1 MKRLIWACAPLLV
14 AACITRPAPPT
25 EPVTPNTVAGGD
37 IACDAESFTVYFE
50 EGQTSLSE
58 EAGAMLDTVA
68 TSFARC
74 DLYRMEIEGHADANG
89 PANLNQTVSEAR
101 AKTVMDALHD
111 RNIDAERVRVIAFG
125 EKGATTATGEAKPL
139 NRRTEV
145 RLIPEA
151 DKVS

>member
-14 AACITRPAPPT
+14 AACITRPAPPA
-25 EPVTPNTVAGGD
+25 EPVTVNTVAET
-37 IACDAESFTVYFE
+37 INTCDAESFTVYFE

-89 PANLNQTVSEAR
+89 PADL
-101 AKTVMDALHD
+101 D
-111 RNIDAERVRVIAFG
+111 RYSPPYPV
-125 EKGATTATGEAKPL
+125 
-139 NRRTEV
+139 
-145 RLIPEA
+145 
-151 DKVS
+151 

>member
-1 MKRLIWACAPLLV
+1 MKKLIWACAPLLV
-14 AACITRPAPPT
+14 AACMTRPAPPT
-25 EPVTPNTVAGGD
+25 EPVTPDAVAE
-37 IACDAESFTVYFE
+37 AVVECDAKSFTVYFE
-50 EGQTSLSE
+50 EGETSLSE
-58 EAGAMLDTVA
+58 EAGTMLDTVA

-89 PANLNQTVSEAR
+89 PADLNQKVSEAR
-101 AKTVMDALHD
+101 AKTVMEALND
-111 RNIDAERVRVIAFG
+111 RNIDADRVRVIAFG
-125 EKGATTATGEAKPL
+125 EKGATTPTGEAKPL